1 MKTPAFQ
8 AGAESL
14 DVRLFPLSDIPWET
28 MAFPVVSEALRRYV
42 ADAKTG
48 EFRLHLDSL
57 PDKPGF

>member
-14 DVRLFPLSDIPWET
+14 EVRLFPLSDIPWET
-28 MAFPVVSEALRRYV
+28 MAFQVVSEALRRYV

-48 EFRLHLDSL
+48 EFRLHLGNL